1 MITTL
6 ALLLAAQTVQTLPPP
21 TADVQSPTD
30 FSCDFLG
37 IEGNRFTLNGRFPE
51 VPAGWDVNRGIAME
65 MKGDGPTGSTGKMEA
80 RPFGSG
86 KEFRRF
92 YIMAPLSGG
101 EHFNIM
107 VALFAEETGIATIDH
122 YKPANGDHESKMSS
136 FATGDCEAKF
146 VVVKTK
152 STTK

>member
-1 MITTL
+1 MIV
-6 ALLLAAQTVQTLPPP
+6 ALSVLLAAQTVQTLPPP

-37 IEGNRFTLNGRFPE
+37 VEGNRFTLSGIFPE

-65 MKGDGPTGSTGKMEA
+65 MRGDGPTGTTGKMEA
-80 RPFGSG
+80 RPFASS

-92 YIMAPLSGG
+92 YIPASIPGG

-107 VALFAEETGIATIDH
+107 IVLFAEETGIATIDRFA
-122 YKPANGDHESKMSS
+122 PENGDSESKMTS
-136 FATGDCEAKF
+136 FATEDCKAQF
-146 VVVKTK
+146 AAVKMK
-152 STTK
+152 SAPK